1 MPLWDSSLIHSDPSP
16 KASSAKGFH
25 GSHGLEESGR
35 DNTGTRRKSA
45 GPGKDAKLTDMAGF
59 VLHKIDSRQFGN
71 SGSWTRMG
79 LGREVLPGAK

>member
-35 DNTGTRRKSA
+35 DSMGTRRKSA
-45 GPGKDAKLTDMAGF
+45 GLGKDARLADTARFM
-59 VLHKIDSRQFGN
+59 LHKMDCC
-71 SGSWTRMG
+71 
-79 LGREVLPGAK
+79 